1 MKFFVKM
8 CRKKC
13 RRSEKLTLPFQKQ
26 RKPQKSNSKKTTLRI
41 IHLILTQN
49 RLELC
54 RKKYTKQNR
63 EYLMK
68 TKQQRESLHATQH
81 RLNTGM

>member
-1 MKFFVKM
+1 M
-8 CRKKC
+8 
-13 RRSEKLTLPFQKQ
+13 PFQKQ
-26 RKPQKSNSKKTTLRI
+26 RKPQKSNIKKTTLRI
-41 IHLILTQN
+41 VHLILTQN

-68 TKQQRESLHATQH
+68 TKQHRESLSLATQH
-81 RLNTGM
+81 QLEAHVVVSGELVPNV